1 MYDTT
6 YRRVR
11 SKLLSFQCAVLDNDK
26 GMMQK
31 YFDRDPSLKSSLP
44 TSRLKSIAR
53 WQMSFQYQD

>member
-1 MYDTT
+1 MTPPTT
-6 YRRVR
+6 EEYVV
-11 SKLLSFQCAVLDNDK
+11 SCAVLDNDK